1 MLLWFLKNSNEQF
14 FENLTGKKWK
24 SLAPQDRRPYVEEAE
39 RLRVIHLQEHP
50 NYKYRPRRRKQVK
63 RGTAASKKGSIDVVE
78 VVHTERANSSKMVSS
93 DKAGD
98 NYVPTSINL
107 RNGLYETVHCA
118 GYAGRNRTDCIGI
131 QTPDTSPQ
139 SSPEPNNY
147 SSTTCKGII
156 HSTLTLLTPIIL
168 EFCWDFQN
176 LRLYQ
181 TEFFFVLI
189 IND

>member
-1 MLLWFLKNSNEQF
+1 M
-14 FENLTGKKWK
+14 TGKKWK
-24 SLAPQDRRPYVEEAE
+24 SLAPQERRPFVEEAE

-63 RGTAASKKGSIDVVE
+63 RGTAASKKGNVDVVE
-78 VVHTERANSSKMVSS
+78 VVHAERVNSSKMVSS

-98 NYVPTSINL
+98 SYVPTSISL
-107 RNGLYETVHCA
+107 RNGLYETVHCT

-147 SSTTCKGII
+147 SSAVCKGN
-156 HSTLTLLTPIIL
+156 IL
-168 EFCWDFQN
+168 PA
-176 LRLYQ
+176 
-181 TEFFFVLI
+181 I
-189 IND
+189 